1 MKILAVSDLHNDFR
15 QVKKLA
21 ETAEKEN
28 VDAVVICGDITYF
41 DEYMDG
47 MIGPFLKKNKQVLFV
62 PGNHDSE
69 ATTEFISKKYKIKNL
84 HGAAEIINGVG
95 VFGAGWTTNVG
106 PTFISESEMK
116 KYLGRAFEKCDAEK
130 KIMVT
135 HIHPK
140 GSRIEKKFKFP
151 GSSAVA
157 KAIYE
162 MKPDVHLCGHIH
174 EAEGTEEFMGRTH
187 VFSIGKHGRIIE
199 I

>member
-21 ETAEKEN
+21 EQAEKEN
-28 VDAVVICGDITYF
+28 VDAVIICGDITYF

-47 MIGPFLKKNKQVLFV
+47 MIGPFLKKNKQVLFI

-69 ATTEFISKKYKIKNL
+69 ATTDFITKKYGIKNL
-84 HGAAEIINGVG
+84 HGEAVTIGDVSI
-95 VFGAGWTTNVG
+95 FGAGWTTNVG
-106 PTFISESEMK
+106 PTCISEKDMK
-116 KYLGRAFEKCDAEK
+116 NYLERGFEKSEEGK
-130 KIMVT
+130 RVMIT

-151 GSSAVA
+151 GSSSVA

-162 MKPDVHLCGHIH
+162 LKPDVHFCGHIH
-174 EAEGTEEFMGRTH
+174 EAEGMEEFMGKTH
-187 VFSIGKHGRIIE
+187 VFSLGKHGRIVE